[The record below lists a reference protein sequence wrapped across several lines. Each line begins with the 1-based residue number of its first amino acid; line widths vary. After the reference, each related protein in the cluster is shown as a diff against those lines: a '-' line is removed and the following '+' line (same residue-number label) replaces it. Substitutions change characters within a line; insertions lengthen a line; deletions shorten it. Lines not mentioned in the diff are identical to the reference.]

1 MMLAHQQQLVAWE
14 QDRHRILVLEQK
26 LAKAEGENS
35 FQKKIV
41 SAMKGFFWC
50 KYCQTSVFVCSGMCC

>member
-35 FQKKIV
+35 FIKMFV
-41 SAMKGFFWC
+41 SAKKGLFQC
-50 KYCQTSVFVCSGMCC
+50 TVNIVKH

>member
-26 LAKAEGENS
+26 LAKAEGEKS
-35 FQKKIV
+35 FLKIV
-41 SAMKGFFWC
+41 AAMKGFFW
-50 KYCQTSVFVCSGMCC
+50 